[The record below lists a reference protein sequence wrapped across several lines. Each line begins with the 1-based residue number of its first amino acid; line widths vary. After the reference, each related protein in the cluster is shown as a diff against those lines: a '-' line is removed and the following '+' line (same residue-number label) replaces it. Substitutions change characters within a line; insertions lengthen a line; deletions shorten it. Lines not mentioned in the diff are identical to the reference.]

1 MSQDDTPAEPQFTW
15 RRLYAFASLGLT
27 SAGLAFILCKIDA
40 ASELRWLG
48 LALIGSNLVVCMG
61 YLLGASAVDLALITK
76 AWRKPEA

>member
-1 MSQDDTPAEPQFTW
+1 MSTDDTPAEPSFKY
-15 RRLYAFASLGLT
+15 RRFYAFASLLLT

-76 AWRKPEA
+76 AWKGKE